1 MDSTINPIHLV
12 TPDRTV
18 VPMPK
23 PFDAPPGQVPFH
35 RMLESENRAD
45 NMAENRAGHLANRI
59 TQDAPTQINRPCDC
73 YEPSNT
79 SPSTAPKLGEVLPV
93 STPSAEIAPSRSSAL
108 PVGPQAVSPVGR
120 MIDITI

>member
-35 RMLESENRAD
+35 RMLR
-45 NMAENRAGHLANRI
+45 AENLAENQ
-59 TQDAPTQINRPCDC
+59 TTVYDAPKINRPCDC

-108 PVGPQAVSPVGR
+108 PVGPQTGR

>member
-35 RMLESENRAD
+35 RMLR
-45 NMAENRAGHLANRI
+45 AENLAENQTKI
-59 TQDAPTQINRPCDC
+59 YNVPKINRPCDC

-93 STPSAEIAPSRSSAL
+93 STPASQMAPSPSPTH
-108 PVGPQAVSPVGR
+108 PVIPQTGR